1 MDNNDLVK
9 KVLSGDKK
17 TISKVITLVDN
28 RNPTVNNI
36 IDKLYPYT
44 GRSQVV
50 GITGPLGVGKSTL
63 IGQMIKSWSKKGKK
77 VAVIAIDPTSP
88 FHGGAILGDRIRMQ
102 DCFLDE
108 NIFIRSIG
116 TRGAYGGLSKSTDE
130 ITKVFDAAGYDIVL
144 IETVGAGQVEVD
156 IAKLAHTTIVVVVPG
171 LGDVIQTIKA
181 GMFEI
186 PDIVVVNKSDLAG
199 ADQLVMDLE
208 TVLNLSHKKWKPPVL
223 KTVSLKNEGIDDLI
237 RVIEKHWN
245 YQKEKGLLYEKETN
259 KIREELLNLITDD
272 LKTKILNE
280 INKSGL
286 LDLYTKKLISKEIT
300 PYIAKDEII
309 KEILKNKN
317 IS

>member
-1 MDNNDLVK
+1 MDVDNLIK
-9 KVLSGDKK
+9 KVLARDKK
-17 TISKVITLVDN
+17 AISKVITLVDN
-28 RNPTVNNI
+28 RDPTVNNI

-44 GRSQVV
+44 GRSLVV

-130 ITKVFDAAGYDIVL
+130 IIKVFDAAGYDIVL

-208 TVLNLSHKKWKPPVL
+208 TVLNLSHKEWKTPVL

-245 YQKEKGLLYEKETN
+245 YQKEKGLLYKKETN

-280 INKSGL
+280 INKSGM

-309 KEILKNKN
+309 KEILKNKK